1 VIVGA
6 LASYERDFE
15 RVTVHYSYYDTS
27 WLSGEETLIEG
38 EHTFGERRFT
48 LGLYLAL
55 AFDLLPC

>member
-15 RVTVHYSYYDTS
+15 RVTVHYSYDDIN
-27 WLSGEETLIEG
+27 LIDGSTQRIDG
-38 EHTFGERRFT
+38 EHTFGERRVT
-48 LGLYLAL
+48 LGLYVAL